1 MQAFYTLMRLAY
13 ILTWPL
19 TGLLLHNSE
28 RVRVMVIR
36 GDELL
41 LQKTSYGK
49 QLWSLPGGGVD
60 RSESYI
66 AAAARELAE
75 ETGIHIEGKELELL
89 GRKRLS
95 YSRFGW
101 PKVNVTFFFVD
112 IKDKGDIKVT
122 RPFEI
127 ADIGWFKLSDLP
139 KDVSQSVLHA
149 QALTQKR

>member
-28 RVRVMVIR
+28 RVRVMVVR

-66 AAAARELAE
+66 AAATRELAE
-75 ETGIHIEGKELELL
+75 ETGIHIDGKELELL
-89 GRKRLS
+89 GRKRLP

-101 PKVNVTFFFVD
+101 PKVNVTFFFVE
-112 IKDKGDIKVT
+112 IKDEGVIKVT

-127 ADIGWFKLSDLP
+127 AAIGWFKLSDLP
-139 KDVSQSVLHA
+139 KDLSQSVLHA
-149 QALTQKR
+149 QALRKKL